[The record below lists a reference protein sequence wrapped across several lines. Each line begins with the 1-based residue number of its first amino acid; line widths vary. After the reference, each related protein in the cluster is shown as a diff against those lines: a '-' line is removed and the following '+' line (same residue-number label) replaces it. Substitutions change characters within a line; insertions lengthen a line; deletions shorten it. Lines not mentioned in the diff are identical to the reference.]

1 MEQFKFLVTN
11 SFGDFPENTKNTILL
26 SINNWNDFG
35 YVTLFGINYVNYQ
48 GKVDE
53 IGTVRIARVQ
63 QKIGT
68 VERVLNIGDTFEKLD
83 KNFFSLGTEDTYYDN
98 LNSISEELK
107 DFVLYALN
115 DIAIDDQQLNR
126 VINEEVTQF
135 SLLRDLSYSTVV
147 NQFRRI
153 ANGGARLTNYSFIYS
168 LPKPQRQSIEF
179 NIVAEQ
185 NPPTNIHTIIGSNG
199 AGKSHLLNNMII
211 HLLNPQNFLKEGS
224 FTFKSYNQNEN
235 FSNLICISFSTF
247 DEYDFQSKNSTSG
260 IKYHYIGSKYVSE
273 DKHHTINNFAED
285 FTTSIES
292 VLNTKKIN
300 RWKSIVMELESDP
313 IFRSEDF
320 IGFITDNN
328 FEMIKDS
335 LNQKFRRL
343 SSGHKVILFTITK
356 MVELLQEKSLVF
368 FDEPETH
375 LHPPLL
381 SSFIRALSKLLI
393 NRNAV
398 CIMTTHSPI
407 VLQEVPKSCIYKLTR
422 MGEFSKFERPQ
433 IETFGENI
441 GVLTNE
447 IFGLEIT
454 EAGYYKLLKEIVSE
468 NDNYEGA
475 LHSIND
481 KLGIEGKSILRSLF
495 YDKLK
500 K

>member
-26 SINNWNDFG
+26 SVNNWNDFG
-35 YVTLFGINYVNYQ
+35 YITLFEINYVNSK
-48 GKVDE
+48 GEIIE
-53 IGTVRIARVQ
+53 IGAVRIARVG
-63 QKIGT
+63 QKIGIT
-68 VERVLNIGDTFEKLD
+68 ERVLSVGETFENLH
-83 KNFFSLGTEDTYYDN
+83 KNFFSLGSEDTYYEN
-98 LNSISEELK
+98 LNLISEELK
-107 DFVLYALN
+107 DFVLYGLN
-115 DIAIDDQQLNR
+115 DIAFDNEQLIR
-126 VINEEVTQF
+126 VIYEDVTEV
-135 SLLRDLSYSTVV
+135 SLLRDISYSTVV

-168 LPKPQRQSIEF
+168 LPLRQQQIEF
-179 NIVAEQ
+179 NVVAEQ
-185 NPPTNIHTIIGSNG
+185 NPPTNIQTIIGSNG
-199 AGKSHLLNNMII
+199 VGKSYLLNNMINN
-211 HLLNPQNFLKEGS
+211 LLNPSNFQKTGH
-224 FTFKSYNQNEN
+224 FTFRSLNEN
-235 FSNLICISFSTF
+235 DKFSNLICISFSSF
-247 DEYDFQSKNSTSG
+247 DEYDFQLKNNTSG
-260 IKYHYIGSKYVSE
+260 IKYHYIGSKNVSE
-273 DKHHTINNFAED
+273 DKHHSINDFADD
-285 FTTSIES
+285 FTASIELILS
-292 VLNTKKIN
+292 SQKFT
-300 RWKSIVMELESDP
+300 RWKNIVMELESDP

-320 IGFITDNN
+320 IEFIPESN
-328 FEMIKDS
+328 FENIKDN

-356 MVELLQEKSLVF
+356 LVELLQEKSLVF

-407 VLQEVPKSCIYKLTR
+407 VLQEVPQSCIYKLTR

-454 EAGYYKLLKEIVSE
+454 EAGYYKLLKEIVYE
-468 NDNYEGA
+468 NDTYEGA
-475 LHSIND
+475 LHSINK

-495 YDKLK
+495 YDKLNK
-500 K
+500 